1 MKLYQK
7 ILISI
12 FTFLPAMVMVG
23 ATVAIAQ
30 INIDITSGTQNVLPR
45 TTIPNII
52 TAAIRL
58 LIVAAFTIAFIFLIF
73 GGIKWITAGGD
84 KNGVES
90 ARNMVTAALVG
101 LVIVLASFAI
111 IRLVESFFGLRIITT
126 GQTIQPVAPE

>member
-1 MKLYQK
+1 
-7 ILISI
+7 
-12 FTFLPAMVMVG
+12 MVMVG

>member
-45 TTIPNII
+45 ITIPNII

-126 GQTIQPVAPE
+126 GQTIQPVA